1 MYEMHGPKLNHYFLQ
16 KDLHWW
22 IGSNQIAVLGKLHF
36 VSPYLSIIR
45 RQYQHHH
52 HYFQIFSKICS
63 LIIQQICIQEPDF
76 LERPKFPFHSNKV
89 STVCSCNTSDYKSW
103 YTHLLF
109 CNQKHFSYKSRIFV
123 MEMWTVCNCIILTIK
138 TQSSKVGYCWL
149 SFDPN
154 YCVLA
159 AASSSH

>member
-1 MYEMHGPKLNHYFLQ
+1 MHGPKLNHYFLQ

-22 IGSNQIAVLGKLHF
+22 IGSTLISVLDELDC
-36 VSPYLSIIR
+36 VSPYLYIIR
-45 RQYQHHH
+45 RQYRHHH
-52 HYFQIFSKICS
+52 HYFQIFSKIGYS
-63 LIIQQICIQEPDF
+63 LSPIIQWICIQEPDF
-76 LERPKFPFHSNKV
+76 LEHPKFLFHSTKV